1 MPTFGCTCITH
12 DNVTDERET
21 ITGKKLQYE
30 ILNRDQTIGVLVNG
44 ATLMPIM
51 WIDPSHLVTPHGK
64 AAYLGWS
71 SRGCSSALGLID
83 WDVST

>member
-1 MPTFGCTCITH
+1 MLASGA
-12 DNVTDERET
+12 
-21 ITGKKLQYE
+21 KL
-30 ILNRDQTIGVLVNG
+30 L
-44 ATLMPIM
+44 PIM
-51 WIDPSHLVTPHGK
+51 WSGPSHLVTPHGK